1 MKFVGWIRNKVTLLK
16 NWIFRGMERKLQF
29 NGNWTAVL
37 LFVALVFPVNLLAQ
51 EYLFEA
57 ETSILSNGAAVQDA
71 SECSGGQQVINLG
84 GTQNGSVTKVFQVPS
99 GGHCDLS
106 ISYCAADQRSFSV
119 WVNYGKRVE
128 VVCSPSGGWSTPS
141 TVQIQIALIEGE
153 NTVVFDNPNGW
164 APNLD
169 RFSLTPSP
177 IFNISGSV
185 KQDETGVVGVT
196 LSLSGAKI
204 GNIETD
210 ENGTY
215 SFTGLTGGKS
225 YTITPT
231 KEGSVFDPPYL
242 SFDPLLKEESL
253 QDFEVV
259 PVCVE
264 CVESFKFG
272 ASGELKY
279 STQTGTYSM
288 YFGDHQ
294 VIFSAY
300 SMVKN
305 SDVSISSLDYEDRQ
319 VSIEDISD
327 DFGDGQKMIVTLT
340 AQDLPDMQ
348 QVFYAYDGSDYFL
361 AEVFLR
367 GESVVSNYMAPLV
380 SSQVDIAEAGDNRF
394 LFVPFD
400 NDGFIRYRSHTLEN
414 YTTATSSEATAFY
427 DDISRKGLVVGSVEH
442 ATWKTGIKGAG
453 EGCELSSLIAWG
465 GYTDKNVT
473 RDAKAHGSISGEEIK
488 SPKLFV
494 GYFDDWRLGME
505 EYGRANVVA
514 EPRYVFEWD
523 QPTPFGWNSWGAIQ
537 TDLSLDKAKAV
548 VDFFVESLP
557 DFRNGET
564 AYIDLDSYWDN
575 MVSGGLEGDF
585 SNLVAFANYCKSKGL
600 KPGIYWGPFVDW
612 GKYDRQVEGS
622 VYSYAAAWTKVN
634 GAYHDED
641 GGRAMDPTHPGTQDR
656 ISLLIDKFIACGFEM
671 IKIDFI
677 GHASVDAD
685 HYYDP
690 EVTTGMQAF
699 RKGMEYLVD
708 QFNDKM
714 LIYAA
719 ISPNLAT
726 ARYVHSRRIA
736 CDAYADIGATE
747 YTLNS
752 NTYGWW
758 QDQMYDFIDGDHLV
772 FGNSSKGE
780 NRARLASGVIN
791 GTIFSGDDFSVT
803 GQWSER
809 ARILLQ
815 NEDVLEVAK
824 DGVAFRP
831 VDGHSESGASE
842 IFVKESEGVYDVIV
856 VNYEHAK
863 TFNLNFERLGI
874 QGTDYGVKELFS
886 GEEKSYNGSSI
897 SIDIPS
903 RDAVILRFSKGFPD
917 AVKNLSK
924 GHIIKIFP
932 NPAGELVNIKSPEII
947 AVVKIVNIG
956 GRIIKHLSG
965 VGKKEVQI
973 AVSELPAG
981 VYLFEVVLEGG
992 GMGFSK
998 ITVSQNN

>member
-1 MKFVGWIRNKVTLLK
+1 MKFVGWIRNKITLLK
-16 NWIFRGMERKLQF
+16 NLIFRGMETKLQF
-29 NGNWTAVL
+29 NGNWAAVL
-37 LFVALVFPVNLLAQ
+37 LFVALVFPANLLAQ
-51 EYLFEA
+51 KFEFEA
-57 ETSILSNGAAVQDA
+57 ETSILANGSAVQNA
-71 SECSGGQQVINLG
+71 SECSGGQQVGNLG
-84 GTQNGSVTKVFQVPS
+84 GTQNGSVTKVFQVLS
-99 GGHCDLS
+99 GGDYDLS
-106 ISYCAADQRSFSV
+106 ISYSTADQRSFSV

-141 TVQIQIALIEGE
+141 TAQIQIALIEGE
-153 NTVVFDNPNGW
+153 NTLVFDNPNGW

-169 RFSLTPSP
+169 QFSLTPSP
-177 IFNISGSV
+177 TFNISGSV
-185 KQDETGVVGVT
+185 KQDETVVVGVT

-210 ENGTY
+210 ENGAY

-225 YTITPT
+225 YAITPT

-242 SFDPLLKEESL
+242 SFDPLLEEESL
-253 QDFEVV
+253 QNFEVV

-294 VIFSAY
+294 VISSAY

-305 SDVSISSLDYEDRQ
+305 GDVSISSLDYEDRQ

-414 YTTATSSEATAFY
+414 YTTATSSEVTAFY

-453 EGCELSSLIAWG
+453 EGSELSSLVAWG
-465 GYTDKNVT
+465 GYTDENVT

-505 EYGRANVVA
+505 EYGRANAVA
-514 EPRYVFEWD
+514 EPRYVFEWN
-523 QPTPFGWNSWGAIQ
+523 QLTPFGWNSWGAIQ

-585 SNLVAFANYCKSKGL
+585 SNLVAFANYCKSNGL

-622 VYSYAAAWTKVN
+622 VYSYAGAWTRVN

-641 GGRAMDPTHPGTQDR
+641 GGRAMDPTHPATQDR
-656 ISLLIDKFIACGFEM
+656 ISLMIDKFIACGFEM

-708 QFNDKM
+708 QLEDKM

-772 FGNSSKGE
+772 FGNGSMGE
-780 NRARLASGVIN
+780 NRARLASGIIN

-831 VDGHSESGASE
+831 VDAHSESGASE
-842 IFVKESEGVYDVIV
+842 IFVKEAEGIYNVIV
-856 VNYEHAK
+856 VNYGEAK
-863 TFNLNFERLGI
+863 SFNLNFERLGVE
-874 QGTDYGVKELFS
+874 GTDYGVKELFS
-886 GEEKSYNGSSI
+886 GEEKHYYGSAI
-897 SIDIPS
+897 SIDIPA
-903 RDAVILRFSKGFPD
+903 RDAVILQFSKGFPD
-917 AVKNLSK
+917 AVGDISE
-924 GHIIKIFP
+924 GSAIRIFP
-932 NPAGELVNIKSPEII
+932 NPTQAKIHIEGTNNIESVKLYHSTGALVESINEINQNETVVDMEGSPD
-947 AVVKIVNIG
+947 
-956 GRIIKHLSG
+956 
-965 VGKKEVQI
+965 
-973 AVSELPAG
+973 G
-981 VYLFEVVLEGG
+981 VYLVSVIEKGG
-992 GMGFSK
+992 SETISK
-998 ITVSQNN
+998 IIKTKQ

>member
-1 MKFVGWIRNKVTLLK
+1 MKFFGWIRNKIMLLK
-16 NWIFRGMERKLQF
+16 NWIFRRMERKLQF

-37 LFVALVFPVNLLAQ
+37 LFVVLGFPVNLVAQ
-51 EYLFEA
+51 EFEFEA
-57 ETSILSNGAAVQDA
+57 ETSVLSNGAAVQNA
-71 SECSGGQQVINLG
+71 SECSGSQQVGNLG
-84 GTQNGSVTKVFQVPS
+84 GTQNGSVTKVFEVPLE
-99 GGHCDLS
+99 GDYDLS
-106 ISYCAADQRSFSV
+106 ISYCTADQRSFSV
-119 WVNYGKRVE
+119 WVNYGMRLE

-141 TVQIQIALIEGE
+141 TVQIQIALIEGQ
-153 NTVVFDNPNGW
+153 NTLVFDNPNGW

-169 RFSLTPSP
+169 QFSLTPSP
-177 IFNISGSV
+177 TFNISGNV
-185 KQDETGVVGVT
+185 QQDETGVLGVT
-196 LSLSGAKI
+196 LSLSGAKN

-264 CVESFKFG
+264 CIESFKFG
-272 ASGELKY
+272 TNGELKY

-294 VIFSAY
+294 VISSAY

-319 VSIEDISD
+319 VFIEDISD

-400 NDGFIRYRSHTLEN
+400 NDGFIRYRSHKLEN
-414 YTTATSSEATAFY
+414 YTTATSSEVTAFY

-453 EGCELSSLIAWG
+453 EGRELSSLVAWG

-494 GYFDDWRLGME
+494 GYFDDWRVGME
-505 EYGRANVVA
+505 EYGRANAVA

-537 TDLSLDKAKAV
+537 TDLSLNKAKAV

-641 GGRAMDPTHPGTQDR
+641 GGRAMDPTHPATQDR
-656 ISLLIDKFIACGFEM
+656 ISLLVDKFIACGFEM

-708 QFNDKM
+708 QLNDKM

-772 FGNSSKGE
+772 FGSSSIGE

-791 GTIFSGDDFSVT
+791 GTIFTGDDFSVP

-815 NEDVLEVAK
+815 NQDVLEVAK

-842 IFVKESEGVYDVIV
+842 IFVKEAEGIYDVIV
-856 VNYEHAK
+856 VNYEDAK
-863 TFNLNFERLGI
+863 TFNLDFDRLGI
-874 QGTDYGVKELFS
+874 QGTDYGVRELFS

-897 SIDIPS
+897 SIDVPS

-917 AVKNLSK
+917 AVGDISE
-924 GHIIKIFP
+924 GSAIRIFP
-932 NPAGELVNIKSPEII
+932 NPTQAKIHIEGRNNIESVKLYHSTGALVESINEINQNKTVVDMEGSPDGVY
-947 AVVKIVNIG
+947 VVSVIEKG
-956 GRIIKHLSG
+956 GSETISKIIKTN
-965 VGKKEVQI
+965 K
-973 AVSELPAG
+973 
-981 VYLFEVVLEGG
+981 
-992 GMGFSK
+992 
-998 ITVSQNN
+998 